1 MVLLLLCFDQAPNV
15 LEQEH
20 HVVSPSNNDTVMGE
34 GETQANEAE
43 TGADKK
49 GKKKR
54 GRKKKTTTSEEE
66 PNKPPPETKKKFKH
80 SSRQKRNR
88 TCKLAEPNSLQL
100 KL

>member
-1 MVLLLLCFDQAPNV
+1 M
-15 LEQEH
+15 EQEH

-34 GETQANEAE
+34 GETQSNEAE

-66 PNKPPPETKKKFKH
+66 PNKSPPEKKKKFKH
-80 SSRQKRNR
+80 SSRRQKNR
-88 TCKLAEPNSLQL
+88 TCNLIS
-100 KL
+100 